1 MLLKWQGVSLVHCIC
16 DAQHSTC
23 NVMVFKNICSHEWYN
38 EVLSCEQQFADE
50 EYSMR
55 SKQSSNHLLLGCRD
69 HRGKHVLLAPG
80 LAPPASLGLQKAA
93 CHSYLGTQVLL

>member
-1 MLLKWQGVSLVHCIC
+1 MPVFLPSPVGFFDKMLLKWQGVSLVHGIC

-23 NVMVFKNICSHEWYN
+23 NVTVLKNICSHEWYN

-55 SKQSSNHLLLGCRD
+55 MYV
-69 HRGKHVLLAPG
+69 HVWVSPWLE
-80 LAPPASLGLQKAA
+80 Q
-93 CHSYLGTQVLL
+93 